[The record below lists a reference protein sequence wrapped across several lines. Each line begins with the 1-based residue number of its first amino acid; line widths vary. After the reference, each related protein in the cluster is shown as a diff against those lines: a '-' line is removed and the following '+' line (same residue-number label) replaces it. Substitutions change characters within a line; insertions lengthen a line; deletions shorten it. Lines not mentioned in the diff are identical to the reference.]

1 MAKQNNN
8 SDLALNLPLG
18 VTLSIGEVLF
28 TVAIAAMV
36 KLIANDIS
44 VFMILFFRY
53 LLCIPLLLLT
63 ATFQR
68 GAAAFRVQDK
78 AKLALRSAMG
88 LGSFGC
94 LFGALQTIDLSKMTA
109 LLQTIPIFV
118 TLLAP
123 ILLGETVGWRRR
135 IAVLIGF
142 LGAVLIVDPS
152 NSNWFNKGVLLGI
165 ASPFFGALMLLTLRR
180 LGQTDHPSTTAL
192 WYNITGAAVFFGVCL
207 NLDIPMPNSE
217 NIVLILCII
226 GVMSSFQQFF
236 LAHSYKLAPASVLAP
251 LRYLSVPFGVGAS
264 VLFFNETLTS
274 SFFLGTAI
282 LIGASFFILKRS
294 EKIKTKSKVS

>member
-1 MAKQNNN
+1 MAKQNND

-68 GAAAFRVQDK
+68 GAAAFRVQAK

-94 LFGALQTIDLSKMTA
+94 LFAALQTIELSKMTA

-135 IAVLIGF
+135 MAVLIGF
-142 LGAVLIVDPS
+142 VGAVLIVDPTHAD
-152 NSNWFNKGVLLGI
+152 WFNQGVLLGI

-192 WYNITGAAVFFGVCL
+192 WYNIIGAAVFFGVCL
-207 NLDIPMPNSE
+207 SLDIPMPNSE

-251 LRYLSVPFGVGAS
+251 LRYLSVLFGVGAS
-264 VLFFNETLTS
+264 VIFFSVVLV
-274 SFFLGTAI
+274 FFFFVGTAI
-282 LIGASFFILKRS
+282 LVGASFFILKRS
-294 EKIKTKSKVS
+294 EKIKAKS

>member
-1 MAKQNNN
+1 MAKQNND

-68 GAAAFRVQDK
+68 GAAAFRVQAK

-94 LFGALQTIDLSKMTA
+94 LFAALQTIELSKMTA

-135 IAVLIGF
+135 MAVLIGF
-142 LGAVLIVDPS
+142 VGAVLIVDPTHAD
-152 NSNWFNKGVLLGI
+152 WFNQGVLLGI

-192 WYNITGAAVFFGVCL
+192 WYNIIGAAVFFGVCL
-207 NLDIPMPNSE
+207 SLDIPMPNSE

-236 LAHSYKLAPASVLAP
+236 LAHSYKLGPASVLAP

-264 VLFFNETLTS
+264 VIFFNEKLTS
-274 SFFLGTAI
+274 SFFVGTAI
-282 LIGASFFILKRS
+282 LVGASFFILKRS
-294 EKIKTKSKVS
+294 EKIKAKS

>member
-94 LFGALQTIDLSKMTA
+94 LFAALQTIDLSKMTA

-135 IAVLIGF
+135 MAVLVGF
-142 LGAVLIVDPS
+142 FGAVLIVDPS
-152 NSNWFNKGVLLGI
+152 NANWLNKGVLLGI

-192 WYNITGAAVFFGVCL
+192 WYNIIGAAVFFGVCL
-207 NLDIPMPNSE
+207 SLDIPMPNSE

-264 VLFFNETLTS
+264 VIFFNEKLTS
-274 SFFLGTAI
+274 SFFVGTAI
-282 LIGASFFILKRS
+282 LVGASFFILKRS
-294 EKIKTKSKVS
+294 EKIKAKS

>member
-1 MAKQNNN
+1 MAKQNND

-68 GAAAFRVQDK
+68 GAAAFRVQAK

-94 LFGALQTIDLSKMTA
+94 LFAALQTIELSKMTA

-135 IAVLIGF
+135 MAVLIGF
-142 LGAVLIVDPS
+142 VGAVLIVDPTHAD
-152 NSNWFNKGVLLGI
+152 WFNQGVLLGI
-165 ASPFFGALMLLTLRR
+165 ASPVFGALMLLTLRR

-192 WYNITGAAVFFGVCL
+192 WYNIIGAAVFFGVCL
-207 NLDIPMPNSE
+207 SLDIPMPNSE

-264 VLFFNETLTS
+264 VIFFNEKLTS
-274 SFFLGTAI
+274 SFFVGTAI
-282 LIGASFFILKRS
+282 LVGASFFILKRS
-294 EKIKTKSKVS
+294 EKIKFKS

>member
-1 MAKQNNN
+1 MAKQNND

-68 GAAAFRVQDK
+68 GAAAFRVQAK

-94 LFGALQTIDLSKMTA
+94 LFAALQTIELSKMTA

-142 LGAVLIVDPS
+142 VGAVLIVDPTHAD
-152 NSNWFNKGVLLGI
+152 WFNQGVLLGI

-192 WYNITGAAVFFGVCL
+192 WYNIIGAAVFFGVCL
-207 NLDIPMPNSE
+207 SLDIPMPNSK

-264 VLFFNETLTS
+264 VIFFNEKLTS
-274 SFFLGTAI
+274 SFFVGTAI
-282 LIGASFFILKRS
+282 LVGASFFILKRS
-294 EKIKTKSKVS
+294 EKIKAKS

>member
-1 MAKQNNN
+1 MAKQNND

-53 LLCIPLLLLT
+53 MLCIPLLLLT

-68 GAAAFRVQDK
+68 GAAAFRVQAK

-94 LFGALQTIDLSKMTA
+94 LFAALQTIELSKMTA

-135 IAVLIGF
+135 MAVLIGF
-142 LGAVLIVDPS
+142 VGAVLIVDPTHAD
-152 NSNWFNKGVLLGI
+152 WFNQGVLLGI

-192 WYNITGAAVFFGVCL
+192 WYNIIGAAVFFGVCL
-207 NLDIPMPNSE
+207 SLDIPMPNSE

-264 VLFFNETLTS
+264 VIFFNEKLTS
-274 SFFLGTAI
+274 SFFVGTAI
-282 LIGASFFILKRS
+282 LVGASFFILKRS
-294 EKIKTKSKVS
+294 EKIKAKS

>member
-36 KLIANDIS
+36 KFIANDIS

-94 LFGALQTIDLSKMTA
+94 LFSALQTIDLSKMTA

-192 WYNITGAAVFFGVCL
+192 WYNIIGAAVFFGVCL
-207 NLDIPMPNSE
+207 SLDIPMPKSE
-217 NIVLILCII
+217 DIVLILCII

-264 VLFFNETLTS
+264 VIFFDETLTS
-274 SFFLGTAI
+274 SFFLGTAT

-294 EKIKTKSKVS
+294 EKNKAKS

>member
-1 MAKQNNN
+1 MAKQNND

-68 GAAAFRVQDK
+68 GAAAFRVQAK

-94 LFGALQTIDLSKMTA
+94 LFAALQTIELSKMTA

-135 IAVLIGF
+135 MAVLIGF
-142 LGAVLIVDPS
+142 VGAVLIVDPTHAD
-152 NSNWFNKGVLLGI
+152 WFNQGVLHGI

-192 WYNITGAAVFFGVCL
+192 WYNIIGAAVFFGVCL
-207 NLDIPMPNSE
+207 SLDIPMPNSE

-251 LRYLSVPFGVGAS
+251 LRYLSVPFAVGAS
-264 VLFFNETLTS
+264 VIFFNEKLTS
-274 SFFLGTAI
+274 SFFVGTAI
-282 LIGASFFILKRS
+282 LVGASFFILKRS
-294 EKIKTKSKVS
+294 EKIKAKS

>member
-1 MAKQNNN
+1 MAKQNND

-68 GAAAFRVQDK
+68 GAAAFRVQAK

-94 LFGALQTIDLSKMTA
+94 LFAALQTIELSKMTA

-192 WYNITGAAVFFGVCL
+192 WYNIIGAAVFFGVCL
-207 NLDIPMPNSE
+207 SLDIPMPNSE

-264 VLFFNETLTS
+264 VIFFNEKLTS
-274 SFFLGTAI
+274 SFFVGTAI
-282 LIGASFFILKRS
+282 LVGASFFILKRS
-294 EKIKTKSKVS
+294 EKIKAKS

>member
-94 LFGALQTIDLSKMTA
+94 LFAALQTIDLSKMTA

-135 IAVLIGF
+135 MAVLIGF
-142 LGAVLIVDPS
+142 VGAVLIVDPTHAD
-152 NSNWFNKGVLLGI
+152 WFNQGVLLGI

-192 WYNITGAAVFFGVCL
+192 WYNIIGAAVFFGVCL
-207 NLDIPMPNSE
+207 SLDIPMPNSE

-264 VLFFNETLTS
+264 VIFFNEKLTS
-274 SFFLGTAI
+274 SFFVGTAI
-282 LIGASFFILKRS
+282 LVGASFFILKRS
-294 EKIKTKSKVS
+294 EKIKAKS

>member
-68 GAAAFRVQDK
+68 GAAAFRVQAK

-94 LFGALQTIDLSKMTA
+94 LFAALQTIELSKMTA

-135 IAVLIGF
+135 MAVLIGF
-142 LGAVLIVDPS
+142 VGAVLIVDPTHAD
-152 NSNWFNKGVLLGI
+152 WFNQGVLLGI

-192 WYNITGAAVFFGVCL
+192 WYNIIGAAVFFGVCL
-207 NLDIPMPNSE
+207 SLDIPMPNSE

-264 VLFFNETLTS
+264 VIFFNEKLTS
-274 SFFLGTAI
+274 SFFVGTAI
-282 LIGASFFILKRS
+282 LVGASFFILKRS
-294 EKIKTKSKVS
+294 EKIKAKS